1 MKITLNNKPEE
12 FEGHESLTV
21 KEIMNLKNFSYHLLV
36 VRLNEKAL
44 DTHEY
49 ETSIVK
55 DGDNLMII
63 HLITGG

>member
-1 MKITLNNKPEE
+1 MKIILNNKPEE
-12 FEGHESLTV
+12 FEGHESLTI

-36 VRLNEKAL
+36 VRLNDKAI
-44 DTHEY
+44 DTPDY
-49 ETSIVK
+49 VTTRVK